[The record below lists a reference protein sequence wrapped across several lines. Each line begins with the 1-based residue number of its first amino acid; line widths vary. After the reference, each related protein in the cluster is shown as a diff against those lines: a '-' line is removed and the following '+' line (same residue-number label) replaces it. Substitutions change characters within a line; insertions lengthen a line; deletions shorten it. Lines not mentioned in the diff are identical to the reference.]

1 MILELDAGN
10 TRIKWRIRQQREG
23 GEWVRVADGSVFA
36 QQKAP
41 SVFIELGRQFEK
53 LPLDRITRLLVASV
67 RGEGFRTAFSALM
80 TEKWHLH
87 PEYAVVTE
95 AAAGIHNGYREPV
108 KLGVDRWLA
117 MVAAYDQ
124 ARTACFV
131 VDCGTTITV
140 DLISAEGRH
149 LGGYIVPGMHL
160 MREALEN
167 RSRALA
173 STQAGWD
180 SVAPGDTTAAAI
192 HNGILAMALGFLRD
206 LRQSEAGRQSC
217 WFLAGGDAHV
227 LVPWLDWECRLVPDL
242 VMDGLALTMLQSKV
256 TG

>member
-10 TRIKWRIRQQREG
+10 TRIKWRIRQQKES
-23 GEWVRVADGSVFA
+23 GEWVWIANGSVFA

-41 SVFIELGRQFEK
+41 SVIIELGRQFEN
-53 LPLDRITRLLVASV
+53 LPLDQITHLLVSSV
-67 RGEGFRTAFSALM
+67 RGEGFKVAFSALM

-95 AAAGIHNGYREPV
+95 TAAGVHNGYRESA

-117 MVAAYDQ
+117 MVAAYNEV
-124 ARTACFV
+124 RNACFV

-140 DLISAEGRH
+140 DLVSAEGRH
-149 LGGYIVPGMHL
+149 IGGYIVPGLHL

-173 STQAGWD
+173 SADAAWD

-206 LRQSEAGRQSC
+206 LQQSQVGRQSC
-217 WFLAGGDAHV
+217 WFLAGGDASV
-227 LVPWLDWECRLVPDL
+227 LAPWLDWECRLVPDL
-242 VMDGLALTMLQSKV
+242 VMDGLVLTMLQSKN